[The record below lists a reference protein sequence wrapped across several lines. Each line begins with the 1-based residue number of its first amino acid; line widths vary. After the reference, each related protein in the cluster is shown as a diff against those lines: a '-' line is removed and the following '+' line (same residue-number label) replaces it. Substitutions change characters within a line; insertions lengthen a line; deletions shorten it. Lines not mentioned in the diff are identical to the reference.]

1 MKMMT
6 LAAVLCCWVTLCA
19 QPLTEQ
25 QAMERALQYMN
36 SGKASAKARR
46 MAAPVNGGSMQLE
59 VAPVEADRIYAFNI
73 EGGGYIIASADS
85 RTLPVLGYSTTGTI
99 DWEQMPENMRS
110 WLKQYDDAIVTLGHR
125 TDFRDG
131 EQATTLY
138 GQGTTTARQSHRAE
152 RMAVEPLI
160 KTHWNQIAPYW
171 DQVPTYQGPDPNL
184 RNKQCLVGCVATAMA
199 QIMNYWQWPNTVPD
213 GLPDYD
219 YNIQYNS
226 GNYTWHVG
234 ALPPTWFD
242 WDNMADDYGY
252 YDPDKNYIRLETT
265 EAQDKAVATLM
276 RYCGQSVGMKYRP
289 SEAGG
294 SSAEYFS
301 VAKALVNYFDYNAAQ
316 RIERQFSFSI
326 DEWEEIIYS
335 ELAAGRPVAYGGLSD
350 SGGHAFVCDGYDG
363 NGLFHINW
371 GWSGKDDGYFALA
384 VLNPYN
390 NTSAGSGSSGIGYC
404 IDESA
409 IIYTDPKMEP
419 QPLLYHD
426 FSSSFYQF
434 KPIQFIN
441 NIARFCVTFF
451 ETYDEVADHAL
462 GAIDSEGNLY
472 PLFMSDPN
480 DSIVFSYTAYNYN
493 YFDIEIDST
502 VFDAGEYVTLYPMVK
517 FRHPDEEWQVIPPTE
532 QSLTVGRDENGRF
545 FMRSNQKGYDMQLTD
560 IGITKG
566 TGRLDERS
574 DITIRVRNNEASDYI
589 KSLYLVPIYL
599 GHITPEE
606 YDTAPTLAEGTL
618 MQCGAYIPAGGEA
631 DVTFSFVPEYGGT
644 VVFAAYT
651 ANQYIGEL
659 PLELNNDTLT
669 NYYAYIENKS
679 YLSRDG
685 DQWYWNVELAD
696 RQGATMSHWIPSD
709 NLSLDVRH
717 YLNDEKVKFFRE
729 NTGLKEYLTA
739 LPDNIGTGNYTFTY
753 QMPVE
758 VGQPG
763 EHYFDSYIG
772 EFVNE
777 ERVSYC
783 CANVYSFTVD
793 DPNTTGIR
801 ENDDLTIDDLQ
812 FDSDAWFDLQGRP
825 LTAKPTR
832 RGLYIQGNKKIFI
845 Q

>member
-1 MKMMT
+1 MVNKNMKKILLT

-110 WLKQYDDAIVTLGHR
+110 WLKQYDEAIATLGSR

-131 EQATTLY
+131 EQTTTLY
-138 GQGTTTARQSHRAE
+138 GQGTTTARQSHRAA

-160 KTHWNQIAPYW
+160 KTHWNQNAPYW
-171 DQVPTYQGPDPNL
+171 DQVPTYQGPEPNL
-184 RNKQCLVGCVATAMA
+184 RNKQCYVGCVATAMA
-199 QIMNYWQWPNTVPD
+199 QVMNYWQWPNTVPD

-219 YNIQYNS
+219 YNIQYN
-226 GNYTWHVG
+226 GNDYTWHVG

-252 YDPDKNYIRLETT
+252 YDPEIGKYIRLETT

-289 SEAGG
+289 SGAGG
-294 SSAEYFS
+294 SSAEYIS

-316 RIERQFSFSI
+316 RIERQFFFSI

-335 ELAAGRPVAYGGLSD
+335 ELAAGRPVAYGGQSD

-371 GWSGKDDGYFALA
+371 GWSGQDDGYFALA

-390 NTSAGSGSSGIGYC
+390 NSSAGSGSSGIGYC

-434 KPIQFIN
+434 IPIQFIN
-441 NIARFCVTFF
+441 NIARVYYTFF

-472 PLFMSDPN
+472 PLFMVDPN
-480 DSIVFSYTAYNYN
+480 DSIVFSYTVYNYN
-493 YFDIEIDST
+493 HFDIEIDST
-502 VFDAGEYVTLYPMVK
+502 VFDAGEYVTLYPMVR

-532 QSLTVGRDENGRF
+532 QSLTVGRDENG
-545 FMRSNQKGYDMQLTD
+545 S
-560 IGITKG
+560 
-566 TGRLDERS
+566 GRLDERS
-574 DITIRVRNNEASDYI
+574 DIIIRVRNYEASDYI
-589 KSLYLVPIYL
+589 KSLYLVPYYL

-618 MQCGAYIPAGGEA
+618 MECGAYIPAGGEA

-651 ANQYIGEL
+651 DNRYIGEL
-659 PLELNNDTLT
+659 ALELNNDTLT
-669 NYYAYIENKS
+669 NYDDYIENKS

-763 EHYFDSYIG
+763 NYYFDSYIG

-783 CANVYSFTVD
+783 CVKTYLFNID
-793 DPNTTGIR
+793 DITGIQS
-801 ENDDLTIDDLQ
+801 LTAEDVN
-812 FDSDAWFDLQGRP
+812 SKSSNSKWYDLQGRP
-825 LTAKPTR
+825 LSDKPTH

-845 Q
+845 R